1 MAKDR
6 LAEVMVDWE
15 AVIGLEIHTELTT
28 VNTKM
33 FCGCPVAFGGEP
45 NTRTCPVCLGLPG
58 ALPVPNQVAIEH
70 TVLAGLATE
79 CEIAHWSQFHRKQYF
94 YPDMPKD
101 YQISQYDLPFCADG
115 FVNVEIDGP
124 LAAER
129 IDLAESPAGVS
140 ALGDGDGYVT
150 RIGIT
155 RIHLEEDTGKMIH
168 VGGSEG
174 RISGATKSLVDFN
187 RAGTPLIEL
196 VSEPDIR
203 TPEEARRFAQKLRLI
218 WLSLGISD
226 CSMEEGSMRVDANV
240 SVRKR
245 GETELGTKAEI
256 KNMNSFKAMH
266 DGLAYEI
273 VRQVELIEGGG
284 KVIQETRHYDVTAKV
299 TSSLRGKEE
308 AHDYRYFPEPDMVP
322 FEFSDA
328 FIDEIRER
336 LPELPD
342 AKRSRFMTDFGLR
355 AHDATVLSGD
365 LDLAEFF
372 ESAVTIAGNER
383 AKAISNVILNDLSAY
398 LNAEGIA
405 VTESR
410 DRAGDGRRAG
420 RARRRR
426 YDLEQAGQG
435 GLRRDGGE
443 RGCSGRDRR
452 DQGAATG
459 QRLRRDRGDRRRRHR
474 REPGRR
480 SQSTAVA
487 RSGFSASSSV
497 RSCARPAGRPTR
509 RSSTRSSSA
518 SSKVRA
524 RDPGQVGVRGAKRK
538 RRLPDPCR
546 VGVAA
551 RSAQRQAGG
560 LRLDEVA
567 RAELQSPRLARAQPT
582 QELGIPRPLP
592 RGTRPQRARR
602 RQGREAAQGVRH
614 HHDPEGP
621 RLR

>member
-6 LAEVMVDWE
+6 LAEVMQQWE

-33 FCGCPVAFGGEP
+33 FCGCRVAFGGEP

-58 ALPVPNQVAIEH
+58 ALPVPSQVAIEH

-79 CEIAHWSQFHRKQYF
+79 CEIARRSQFHRKQYF

-101 YQISQYDLPFCADG
+101 YQISQYDLPFCSDG
-115 FVNVEIDGP
+115 VVNVEIDGP
-124 LAAER
+124 MASER
-129 IDLAESPAGVS
+129 IDLDAAPEGVS
-140 ALGDGDGYVT
+140 VLPDGAGYVT

-240 SVRKR
+240 SVRRR

-266 DGLAYEI
+266 DGLAFEI

-284 KVIQETRHYDVTAKV
+284 EVIQETRHYDVAAKV
-299 TSSLRGKEE
+299 TSSLRSKEE

-322 FEFSDA
+322 FEFTDA
-328 FIDEIRER
+328 FIEEIRER

-355 AHDATVLSGD
+355 AHDATVLSQD

-372 ESAVTIAGNER
+372 EAAVTIAGNER
-383 AKAISNVILNDLSAY
+383 ATAISNVMLNDLSAY
-398 LNAEGIA
+398 LNAEGIP
-405 VTESR
+405 VTESKIVPGMVAELVTLVE
-410 DRAGDGRRAG
+410 AGTISSK
-420 RARRRR
+420 
-426 YDLEQAGQG
+426 QAK
-435 GLRRDGGE
+435 E
-443 RGCSGRDRR
+443 VFAEM
-452 DQGAATG
+452 AATG
-459 QRLRRDRGDRRRRHR
+459 DAPGAIVELKGLRQVSDAGEIEGIVDRTLASN
-474 REPGRR
+474 PT
-480 SQSTAVA
+480 QVA
-487 RSGFSASSSV
+487 EYRGGKSGLLGFFV
-497 RSCARPAGRPTR
+497 
-509 RSSTRSSSA
+509 
-518 SSKVRA
+518 
-524 RDPGQVGVRGAKRK
+524 GQVMKETGGQANPALVNEVLKRK
-538 RRLPDPCR
+538 L
-546 VGVAA
+546 
-551 RSAQRQAGG
+551 GG
-560 LRLDEVA
+560 GA
-567 RAELQSPRLARAQPT
+567 S
-582 QELGIPRPLP
+582 
-592 RGTRPQRARR
+592 
-602 RQGREAAQGVRH
+602 
-614 HHDPEGP
+614 
-621 RLR
+621 